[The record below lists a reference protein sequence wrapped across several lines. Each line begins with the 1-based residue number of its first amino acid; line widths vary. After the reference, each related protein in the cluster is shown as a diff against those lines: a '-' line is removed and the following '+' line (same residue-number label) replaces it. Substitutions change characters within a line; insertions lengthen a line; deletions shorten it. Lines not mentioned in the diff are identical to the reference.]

1 MFPSVPPPP
10 PPPPEEV
17 GKEEGAVETAMKE
30 EAPSEAPSAAAGS
43 GDDHAQAG
51 RQTEDSTAKVLQE
64 AFARGAPRCFFR
76 MLHCG
81 VHRHAQTVQLS
92 DSAIALFTATLKHVF

>member
-30 EAPSEAPSAAAGS
+30 EAPSDAPSAAAGS

-64 AFARGAPRCFFR
+64 AFARGAPRCFFYASLR
-76 MLHCG
+76 CPPPHSFCFLC
-81 VHRHAQTVQLS
+81 V
-92 DSAIALFTATLKHVF
+92 IAVSTATFENKCVT